1 MLAST
6 SNAEGPKAM
15 CGGALQV
22 EMTINRKTKFLKKL
36 KTPWPEKID
45 TQKGNEFRNGSST

>member
-22 EMTINRKTKFLKKL
+22 EMTINRKTLIPVDEPEQSKQQALGAYKF
-36 KTPWPEKID
+36 
-45 TQKGNEFRNGSST
+45 